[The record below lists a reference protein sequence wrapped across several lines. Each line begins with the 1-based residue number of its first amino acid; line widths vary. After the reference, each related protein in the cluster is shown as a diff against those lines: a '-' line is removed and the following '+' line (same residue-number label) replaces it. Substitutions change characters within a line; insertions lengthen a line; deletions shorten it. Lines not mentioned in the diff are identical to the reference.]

1 MGRLRFSYE
10 FFIALRYLKAKR
22 RHRSIS
28 LNTFISIGGVTLG
41 VAALIAT
48 LAVMTGF
55 TEDLREKIVGTTSH
69 IVVMDRSRESLS
81 TYREIASRI
90 RTLPHVVAVTPFVY
104 NQVLLT
110 SEGSVSGVVL
120 RGIDPDTEGSVT
132 ELPKYM
138 REGKIDSLK
147 GRVANPDQEPPI
159 PGIILGKELAGR
171 LGVFYGEKVMVVSPF
186 GVVGPLGMVP
196 KMRRFEVV
204 GIFDSGMYEYD
215 SSLAYIA
222 LSAAQDFFGMGDK
235 VTGLEVKV
243 DDIFIAD
250 QVAQRIEQTLGFP
263 YGARDWMKMNRN
275 LFSALKL
282 EKIMMFIILVL
293 IILVASF
300 NIVST
305 LMMIV
310 VEKGREIAI
319 LKAMGANRQG
329 VMRIFMIDGLV
340 IGLVGTLIGLPLG
353 YGVCQV
359 LQNFYS
365 LPSDVYYINHL
376 PVKIRPLDVS
386 LVSLSAILI
395 SFLATLYPSWQAAKL
410 EPAEAL
416 RYE

>member
-1 MGRLRFSYE
+1 
-10 FFIALRYLKAKR
+10 
-22 RHRSIS
+22 
-28 LNTFISIGGVTLG
+28 
-41 VAALIAT
+41 
-48 LAVMTGF
+48 
-55 TEDLREKIVGTTSH
+55 
-69 IVVMDRSRESLS
+69 
-81 TYREIASRI
+81 
-90 RTLPHVVAVTPFVY
+90 
-104 NQVLLT
+104 
-110 SEGSVSGVVL
+110 
-120 RGIDPDTEGSVT
+120 
-132 ELPKYM
+132 M

-147 GRVANPDQEPPI
+147 EESVDPDQETPI
-159 PGIILGKELAGR
+159 PGIILGKELAGK
-171 LGVFYGEKVMVVSPF
+171 LGVFYGEKITVVSPF

-196 KMRRFEVV
+196 KMKRFEVV

-215 SSLAYIA
+215 SSLAYIS

-235 VTGLEVKV
+235 VTGLEIKV

-250 QVAQRIEQTLGFP
+250 RVAQRIEQTLGFP

-305 LMMIV
+305 LTMIV

-319 LKAMGANRQG
+319 LKAMGANRRG

-340 IGLVGTLIGLPLG
+340 IGLLGTLIGLPLG

-365 LPSDVYYINHL
+365 LPSDIYYINHL

-386 LVSLSAILI
+386 LVALSALLI

-410 EPAEAL
+410 DPAEAL